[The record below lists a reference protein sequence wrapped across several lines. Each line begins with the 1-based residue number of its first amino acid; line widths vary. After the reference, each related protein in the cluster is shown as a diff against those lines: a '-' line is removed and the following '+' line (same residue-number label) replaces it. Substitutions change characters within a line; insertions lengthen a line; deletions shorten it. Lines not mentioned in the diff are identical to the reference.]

1 MNTLTLLLVVC
12 LALTVLGVVLY
23 NRLVALRN
31 RVRNA
36 YSQIDVQLQR
46 RYELI
51 PNLVETARAY
61 LVHERET
68 LLAVT
73 EARNGAERCR
83 QAVLSAGTDAVAG
96 PGTEPGT
103 GLGTGPG
110 PGPGAERGPVAELAA
125 AERGVAGALGQL
137 NLVMEAYPELKA
149 DERMNRL
156 HEDLASTENRVAFAR
171 QAYSDAVMRYNT
183 GAESFPA
190 ILVARALR
198 FLPAELFEAAS
209 EEHRE
214 AITVSFA

>member
-1 MNTLTLLLVVC
+1 MNSLIVVSVC
-12 LALTVLGVVLY
+12 SVAVMVLAVVLY

-61 LVHERET
+61 LTHERET

-83 QAVLSAGTDAVAG
+83 QAASEASGAAGKN
-96 PGTEPGT
+96 PI
-103 GLGTGPG
+103 
-110 PGPGAERGPVAELAA
+110 AELAM
-125 AERGVAGALGQL
+125 AERGVAGALGRL
-137 NLVMEAYPELKA
+137 NLVMEAYPDLKA

-183 GAESFPA
+183 GIETFPA
-190 ILVARALR
+190 IVVAQLLR
-198 FLPAELFEAAS
+198 FDQARLFEAGS

-214 AITVSFA
+214 PVTVSFA